1 MTIVA
6 DRMPVASRSTLAAG
20 AMAALAVALGAGAVA
35 FLLVPVRPGV
45 PGPNVSVFQAVSN
58 AAFLMV
64 TPILGAFVVHR
75 RPGNV
80 IGWLFIHLSLWLGLG
95 FFVDGVARHAPPVP
109 LVGVIAAAGSS
120 LGSFGFVALVML
132 VELFPTGRLPSARWR
147 VLPALAILG
156 GTLQFL
162 IGIVAVTPTRPG
174 VPDLPTPLA
183 RPDLAGALDVIG
195 VIGSIAL
202 LVALLGT
209 VALTVLRFR
218 RARGVE
224 RQQLKWFAWAASIVA
239 ILLTAGIVTSPLG
252 AISDTMWSLA
262 LASLLLLPVASTIAI
277 LRHRLYDI
285 DRIVSRTVSYGAVT
299 GILALVFVGTILVSQ
314 TVLASFFSGNSV
326 AVAASTLVVA
336 ALFQP
341 LRRRVQS
348 IVDRR
353 FNRSR
358 YDAERTVAA
367 FGAHLR
373 DEVDL
378 GALRRDLVATVDQ
391 TLQPTRTG
399 VWLRDRAK
407 AVE

>member
-1 MTIVA
+1 MTA
-6 DRMPVASRSTLAAG
+6 AGSSTLAAV
-20 AMAALAVALGAGAVA
+20 ATAAVAVAIGAGAAA
-35 FLLVPVRPGV
+35 FLLVPARAGV
-45 PGPNVSVFQAVSN
+45 PGPSVSAFQAVSN
-58 AAFLMV
+58 AAFLVV
-64 TPILGAFVVHR
+64 TPILGAFLIHR

-95 FFVDGVARHAPPVP
+95 FFADGLARHAPPLPV
-109 LVGVIAAAGSS
+109 VGLITAAGSS
-120 LGSFGFVALVML
+120 LGTLGFVALILL
-132 VELFPTGRLPSARWR
+132 VELFPTGGLPSARWR

-156 GTLQFL
+156 GALEFL
-162 IGIVAVTPTRPG
+162 AGALAVAPIRPI

-183 RPDLAGALDVIG
+183 RPDLAAFLDIIG
-195 VIGSIAL
+195 IVGSVVL
-202 LVALLGT
+202 LVALLGAASLI
-209 VALTVLRFR
+209 VVRFR
-218 RARGVE
+218 QARGVE
-224 RQQLKWFAWAASIVA
+224 RQQLKWFAWAASVIA
-239 ILLTAGIVTSPLG
+239 ILLAAGIVTSPLG
-252 AISDTMWSLA
+252 ALSDTFWSLA

-277 LRHRLYDI
+277 LRYHLYDI
-285 DRIVSRTVSYGAVT
+285 DRIISRTVLYAAVT

-348 IVDRR
+348 VVDRR

-358 YDAERTVAA
+358 YDAERTVAE

-378 GALRRDLVATVDQ
+378 GALRHDLVTTIDE

-399 VWLRDRAK
+399 VWLRDRTR
-407 AVE
+407 AVD